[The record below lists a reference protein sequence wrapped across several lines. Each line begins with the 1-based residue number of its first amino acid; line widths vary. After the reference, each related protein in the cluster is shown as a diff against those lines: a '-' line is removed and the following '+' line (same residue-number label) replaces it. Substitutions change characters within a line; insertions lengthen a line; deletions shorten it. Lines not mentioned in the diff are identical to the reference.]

1 MYGFHDIIMTG
12 EELEV
17 RSRALT
23 YLFDVLMK
31 YGQYFDFEFWKII
44 CENLLFPIFH
54 VLSNHWEIGLDDIN
68 DHYQFGY
75 PRL

>member
-1 MYGFHDIIMTG
+1 MTG

-54 VLSNHWEIGLDDIN
+54 VLSNHWEIDLMILMTN
-68 DHYQFGY
+68 YQFGY

>member
-31 YGQYFDFEFWKII
+31 YGQYFDFEFGKSSVKT
-44 CENLLFPIFH
+44 CYF
-54 VLSNHWEIGLDDIN
+54 LSFM
-68 DHYQFGY
+68 Y
-75 PRL
+75 